1 MATANA
7 LSRRYPQKVVPLK
20 RRNAMRKLIAAVLAA
35 GLGLAFA
42 APGLAAEKTPTT
54 KAACEKA
61 HMKWD
66 DSSKTCSK
74 M

>member
-1 MATANA
+1 
-7 LSRRYPQKVVPLK
+7 
-20 RRNAMRKLIAAVLAA
+20 MRKLIAVVLAA